1 MSRKKISLLLAAA
14 AAYGIYR
21 YSKLT
26 PEQKNGLVAKGKEL
40 LTKNLGSLKNTVSKA
55 NATVSESGY

>member
-1 MSRKKISLLLAAA
+1 MSRKKIGLLLAAA

-26 PEQKNGLVAKGKEL
+26 PEQRNSLMTKGKDL
-40 LTKNLGSLKNTVSKA
+40 LSKNLGTLKNKVNKA
-55 NATVSESGY
+55 NVTVAESGY